1 MDHFLCE
8 MQIED
13 FLNEEEIEA
22 VVDLAIEA
30 ANEGQKP
37 VIKMGFSEPEI
48 NGQLKFDFLENF

>member
-37 VIKMGFSEPEI
+37 VIKMGFSESEI